1 MKHLI
6 SIHLGIAVLI
16 FAVGY
21 ATTSMEPPRSVMRE
35 EVWSLLPVRSLQ
47 LENQYLTRLA
57 KSNRWKVNPK
67 FEDEDEDEDQGEGEA
82 AVSGSFD
89 ISRLKL
95 VGVILGDPAYAL
107 IEISNNVL
115 DFKIGEIVLRET
127 QARLVAIDKDS
138 IRLSDAGR
146 EYKLSLYPDLENE

>member
-1 MKHLI
+1 M
-6 SIHLGIAVLI
+6 IHLGMAVLI
-16 FAVGY
+16 FSVGY
-21 ATTSMEPPRSVMRE
+21 ATTSMESPRSAMRE
-35 EVWSLLPVRSLQ
+35 EVWSLPLARSLQ
-47 LENQYLTRLA
+47 SENQYLSRLA
-57 KSNRWKVNPK
+57 ESHRWKVNPK
-67 FEDEDEDEDQGEGEA
+67 FENEDQSQNEA
-82 AVSGSFD
+82 VVSGSFD

-127 QARLVAIDKDS
+127 QARLVGIDKDS

-146 EYKLSLYPDLENE
+146 EYKLSLYPDRENE

>member
-35 EVWSLLPVRSLQ
+35 EVWGLLPVRSLH
-47 LENQYLTRLA
+47 LENQYRTRPA

-67 FEDEDEDEDQGEGEA
+67 FEDEDEDQGEDEA

-95 VGVILGDPAYAL
+95 VGVILGNPSYAL

-138 IRLSDAGR
+138 VRLSDAGR
-146 EYKLSLYPDLENE
+146 EYKLPLYPDLENE